1 MTRAGTGSTLSAI
14 GIARSTNVLTP
25 SVIVMNPRVIEMTRF
40 EKESA
45 FLSLR
50 CGEERFPKVLRS
62 FNRDE

>member
-1 MTRAGTGSTLSAI
+1 MTRAGTVLILSAL

-25 SVIVMNPRVIEMTRF
+25 SVIVVNPRIIEMTRC

-50 CGEERFPKVLRS
+50 REEERFPKVLRS